1 MKAYITWVFS
11 NHEYT
16 MTLEYT
22 NVHAINSFTQ
32 WLKNNKK
39 RIEVYSIQ
47 CECSA
52 TSDEIGMA
60 IKRILFN

>member
-22 NVHAINSFTQ
+22 NVHAINSLT
-32 WLKNNKK
+32 WWVKKNKK
-39 RIEVYSIQ
+39 EIEAYSIQ
-47 CECSA
+47 CECSS
-52 TSDEIGMA
+52 TSDEIGMT
-60 IKRILFN
+60 IKRILMK